1 MIHRRAVRSAGQPL
15 YPPLAKAEAEFL
27 VLGIL
32 GVSRALLW
40 FLTTLATPTK
50 LRRLVFGYKRN
61 SNSFQFR
68 RSTGWDGRGFLNH
81 QIITLVINY
90 NSVGP

>member
-1 MIHRRAVRSAGQPL
+1 MIHRRVVRSAGLPL
-15 YPPLAKAEAEFL
+15 SPSLGKAGAEFL

-32 GVSRALLW
+32 GGSLARLR
-40 FLTTLATPTK
+40 FLAASATPTK

-90 NSVGP
+90 NSAGS